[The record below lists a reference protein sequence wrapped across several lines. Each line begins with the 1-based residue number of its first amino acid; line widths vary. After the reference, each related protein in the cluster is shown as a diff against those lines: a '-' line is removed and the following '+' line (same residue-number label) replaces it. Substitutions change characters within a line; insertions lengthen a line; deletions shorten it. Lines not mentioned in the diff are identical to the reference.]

1 MTSPLFKPLQ
11 LGAISLSH
19 RIVMP
24 PLTRMRAGFADG
36 VPPPLAAT
44 YYSQRAIEGGL
55 IFAEAI
61 EISQQGQG
69 YPQSAGIY
77 TREQIAGWRTVT
89 EATKKHGAVIFLQ
102 LWDVG
107 RISHS
112 SLQRDGGLPVAP
124 SAIAPAGTAFTS
136 NFQRVPF
143 ETPHA
148 LELNEI
154 KQIVADYRRA
164 AENARQAGFDG
175 IEIHAATGYLLEQF
189 LADKTNQRNDEYG
202 GSTENRARLL
212 FEVLDAVSEV
222 WPINRIGVR
231 LSPFS
236 DGNGIADSD
245 PAGLY
250 TYVIKALAT
259 RGICYLHLIEPRG
272 RAGVMEE
279 LNDAV
284 PRSVARLF
292 RPVFSGPL
300 IVSGGLTAESAQ
312 EALTAGAADLI
323 AFGRAFIA
331 NPDLPKRLALGAPL
345 HPPGKSTFYGGGAAG
360 YTDYP
365 ALEKLEVTV

>member
-1 MTSPLFKPLQ
+1 
-11 LGAISLSH
+11 
-19 RIVMP
+19 
-24 PLTRMRAGFADG
+24 
-36 VPPPLAAT
+36 
-44 YYSQRAIEGGL
+44 
-55 IFAEAI
+55 
-61 EISQQGQG
+61 
-69 YPQSAGIY
+69 
-77 TREQIAGWRTVT
+77 
-89 EATKKHGAVIFLQ
+89 
-102 LWDVG
+102 LWHVG

-112 SLQRDGGLPVAP
+112 SFQRDGGLPVAP
-124 SAIAPAGTAFTS
+124 SAIPPAGNAFTS

-175 IEIHAATGYLLEQF
+175 IEIHAANGYLLEQF

-222 WPINRIGVR
+222 WPIDRIGVR

-236 DGNGIADSD
+236 DVNGIADSD

-250 TYVIKALAT
+250 TYVIKALAA
-259 RGICYLHLIEPRG
+259 RGICYLHLIEPRV
-272 RAGVMEE
+272 RAGVVEE
-279 LNDAV
+279 PNDAA
-284 PRSVARLF
+284 PRSVATLF

-300 IVSGGLTAESAQ
+300 IVSGGFTAESAQ
-312 EALTAGAADLI
+312 EALTAGTADLI

-345 HPPGKSTFYGGGAAG
+345 NAPDKSTFYGGGAAG
-360 YTDYP
+360 YIDYP
-365 ALEKLEVTV
+365 AFEKSEVTV